1 MAISA
6 LFSVSITFYIIK
18 ILQVGGIIVS
28 CRRLLKISVTAKSH
42 LATAGRWVMTSS
54 FFSHHFGSN
63 RATNRSRREA
73 WKCNFF
79 LNCFK

>member
-42 LATAGRWVMTSS
+42 LATAWRWVMTSS
-54 FFSHHFGSN
+54 FYSHHFGSN
-63 RATNRSRREA
+63 RTTNRSRWDA
-73 WKCNFF
+73 PKCNFF
-79 LNCFK
+79 KLL